1 MQMVKRREE
10 KVLYSL
16 VFSTC
21 SITIM
26 LLLPL
31 LFPFLFLACTTQSF
45 RIVFL
50 PLVVHLVH
58 LWELNEDKGEAGIRI
73 AKRIRMKE

>member
-50 PLVVHLVH
+50 PLVVHLC
-58 LWELNEDKGEAGIRI
+58 ELNGDKGEAGIRI